1 MKPGSAIG
9 HCFNG
14 ADIGSAPFGRMTMT
28 RWVLLAGTLF
38 LAACSGGKDE
48 ESGPEASATIG
59 PLKKA
64 ERPAPAEAPEATVD
78 ADLPAAAET
87 APAKPEAAT
96 KGDGKTIPAAI
107 RGRWALKAAD
117 CTAKKGADLTALTID
132 ATNLRF
138 YESHGELAR
147 VRESDAGR
155 IVADYRF
162 SGEGEEWDRRMTLD
176 LADGGKTLVRRDT
189 GEGAAPGAMRYTR
202 CAG

>member
-1 MKPGSAIG
+1 
-9 HCFNG
+9 
-14 ADIGSAPFGRMTMT
+14 MT

-59 PLKKA
+59 PLQKA
-64 ERPAPAEAPEATVD
+64 DRPAPAKAPEATVD
-78 ADLPAAAET
+78 ADLPEAAEK
-87 APAKPEAAT
+87 AAAKPEAAT
-96 KGDGKTIPAAI
+96 KGDGKTIPTAI

-117 CTAKKGADLTALTID
+117 CAAKKGTDLTALTID

-147 VRESDAGR
+147 VRESDANR
-155 IVADYRF
+155 ITADYRF
-162 SGEGEEWDRRMTLD
+162 SGEGEEWDRRMQLE
-176 LADGGKTLVRRDT
+176 LADGGKALVRRDT
-189 GEGAAPGAMRYTR
+189 GEGAATGAMRYTR